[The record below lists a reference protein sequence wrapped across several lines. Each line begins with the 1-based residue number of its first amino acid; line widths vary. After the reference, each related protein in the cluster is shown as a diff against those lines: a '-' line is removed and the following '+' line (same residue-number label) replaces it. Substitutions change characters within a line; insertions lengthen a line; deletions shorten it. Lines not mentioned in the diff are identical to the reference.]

1 VRGGITAEA
10 CHHACLCNP
19 DANTNQHP
27 ASRRKAIPTARSRD
41 ATCPTDVKVDAN
53 RLCFRLTFPT
63 DSLFFQSNRMVY
75 GFWIRQ
81 PDDQPTQLLQ
91 TKFGKSFIEFAL
103 SRELRDESWND
114 VFDDIEGLLDVSGSI
129 RLCDASESGL
139 AEFLRAMEELA
150 SQTRSGLYVAYN
162 FDKPDWKHAFES
174 DLAQLCECIRCE
186 LARRTDE

>member
-1 VRGGITAEA
+1 
-10 CHHACLCNP
+10 
-19 DANTNQHP
+19 
-27 ASRRKAIPTARSRD
+27 
-41 ATCPTDVKVDAN
+41 
-53 RLCFRLTFPT
+53 
-63 DSLFFQSNRMVY
+63 MVY
-75 GFWIRQ
+75 GFWIRH

-103 SRELRDESWND
+103 SRGLRDESWND

-129 RLCDASESGL
+129 RLCDANESGL

-174 DLAQLCECIRCE
+174 NLAQLCEYIRCE
-186 LARRTDE
+186 LARRTDK